1 MRVAGTSERRTGRW
15 TRLLLW
21 IGRRETKK
29 LTGRETTTA
38 MIEPAQAFA
47 HTPGLLVGYG
57 LFEGAVAR
65 AHRVP
70 ERLKVLA
77 ELKAAA
83 LTHCEW
89 CIDISSPIAYRA
101 GVSEAQLLALP
112 RYRES
117 DEFSPLEKLVID
129 YAVGISSTPVSVS
142 DELFAALREHFDDAQ
157 LVELTNVIAVEN
169 MRGRFNLALGI
180 GATGFSDG
188 LVCIVPETVPAAA
201 HGSTADGPAMNDVS
215 PAAATGTITA

>member
-1 MRVAGTSERRTGRW
+1 MRF
-15 TRLLLW
+15 LLW

-38 MIEPAQAFA
+38 MIEPAQALT

-57 LFEGAVAR
+57 VFEGAVAR

-83 LTHCEW
+83 LSHCEW
-89 CIDISSPIAYRA
+89 CIDIGTPIAYRA

-112 RYRES
+112 HYRES
-117 DEFSPLEKLVID
+117 GEFSELEKLVID
-129 YAVGISSTPVSVS
+129 FAVGISSTPVSVS
-142 DELFAALREHFDDAQ
+142 DELFAALRDHFDDAQ
-157 LVELTNVIAVEN
+157 LVELANVIAVEN

-180 GATGFSDG
+180 GASGFSDG
-188 LVCIVPETVPAAA
+188 MVCVVPETVPA
-201 HGSTADGPAMNDVS
+201 GTSVDLEVSSTPS
-215 PAAATGTITA
+215 PGTIAA

>member
-1 MRVAGTSERRTGRW
+1 MRVAGMNERKTGPW
-15 TRLLLW
+15 TRLLLS

-57 LFEGAVAR
+57 IFEGAVAR

-101 GVSEAQLLALP
+101 GVTEAQLLALP
-112 RYRES
+112 RYRQS
-117 DEFSPLEKLVID
+117 DEFSELERLVID

-142 DELFAALREHFDDAQ
+142 DELFAALHEHFDDAQ

-188 LVCIVPETVPAAA
+188 LVCIVPEVLAPET
-201 HGSTADGPAMNDVS
+201 GPATEDRPATSGVS
-215 PAAATGTITA
+215 TPTAAGTIAA

>member
-1 MRVAGTSERRTGRW
+1 MLRVAGTNERKIGPW

-57 LFEGAVAR
+57 VFEGMVAK

-83 LTHCEW
+83 FTHCEW
-89 CIDISSPIAYRA
+89 CIDIGSPIAYRA
-101 GVSEAQLLALP
+101 GVSEAQMLALP
-112 RYRES
+112 HYRDSE
-117 DEFSPLEKLVID
+117 EFSALEKLVLD

-142 DELFAALREHFDDAQ
+142 DELFAALREHLDDAQ

-180 GATGFSDG
+180 GATGFSEG
-188 LVCIVPETVPAAA
+188 MVCVVPETQSADGRSGANGVSPTAAA
-201 HGSTADGPAMNDVS
+201 
-215 PAAATGTITA
+215 GTIAV

>member
-1 MRVAGTSERRTGRW
+1 MMRVAGTSERRTGPW

-21 IGRRETKK
+21 IGRRETTK
-29 LTGRETTTA
+29 LTGRRTTTE
-38 MIEPAQAFA
+38 MIEPAQALA

-57 LFEGAVAR
+57 IFEGVVAR

-83 LTHCEW
+83 FTHCEW
-89 CIDISSPIAYRA
+89 CIDVASPIAYRA
-101 GVSEAQLLALP
+101 GVTEAQMLALP
-112 RYRES
+112 RYRDSE
-117 DEFSPLEKLVID
+117 EFSELEKLVID
-129 YAVGISSTPVSVS
+129 YAVGISSTPVSVP

-180 GATGFSDG
+180 GATGFSEG
-188 LVCIVPETVPAAA
+188 MVCIVPETGRAEEPPAANGA
-201 HGSTADGPAMNDVS
+201 TTR
-215 PAAATGTITA
+215 AAASTVAA

>member
-1 MRVAGTSERRTGRW
+1 MMRVAGTSERRTSPW
-15 TRLLLW
+15 IRLLLW

-70 ERLKVLA
+70 EQLKVLA

-117 DEFSPLEKLVID
+117 EEFSELEKLVLD
-129 YAVGISSTPVSVS
+129 LAVGISSTPVSVS
-142 DELFAALREHFDDAQ
+142 DGLFAALREHFDDAQ

-188 LVCIVPETVPAAA
+188 LVCIVPETVLAQAPAASPVTN
-201 HGSTADGPAMNDVS
+201 GVSTPT
-215 PAAATGTITA
+215 ATGTITA

>member
-1 MRVAGTSERRTGRW
+1 MRIEGPSGARPL

-21 IGRRETKK
+21 VGRRETSK
-29 LTGRETTTA
+29 LTGRETTLE

-47 HTPGLLVGYG
+47 HAPGLLVGYG
-57 LFEGAVAR
+57 LFERAVSKAR
-65 AHRVP
+65 RVD

-89 CIDISSPIAYRA
+89 CIDIGSPIADRA
-101 GVSEAQLLALP
+101 GISEEQLRALP
-112 RYRES
+112 HYRDSEQ
-117 DEFSPLEKLVID
+117 FSELEKLVLD
-129 YAVGISSTPVSVS
+129 YAVGVSGTPVSVS
-142 DELFAALREHFDDAQ
+142 DELFASLRAHLDDAQ

-180 GATGFSDG
+180 GAAGFSEG
-188 LVCIVPETVPAAA
+188 LVCVVPETIDTGARAGGGVRAGG
-201 HGSTADGPAMNDVS
+201 GSDLG
-215 PAAATGTITA
+215 TGAGAVA

>member
-1 MRVAGTSERRTGRW
+1 MMRVTGTTERRTGPW
-15 TRLLLW
+15 TRALLW
-21 IGRRETKK
+21 IGRRETAK
-29 LTGRETTTA
+29 LTGRTTTDA

-57 LFEGAVAR
+57 LFEAAIAR

-70 ERLKVLA
+70 ERLKALA

-83 LTHCEW
+83 LTQCEW
-89 CIDISSPIAYRA
+89 CIDIGSPIAYRA
-101 GVSEAQLLALP
+101 GVSEAQMLALP
-112 RYRES
+112 HYRES
-117 DEFSPLEKLVID
+117 EEFSALEKLVLD

-142 DELFAALREHFDDAQ
+142 DELVAALREHFEDAQ

-180 GATGFSDG
+180 GASGFSEG
-188 LVCIVPETVPAAA
+188 MVCAVPETAQAAA
-201 HGSTADGPAMNDVS
+201 GTNDVS
-215 PAAATGTITA
+215 SAAAAGTIAA

>member
-1 MRVAGTSERRTGRW
+1 MRVAGANERRPGPWKRV
-15 TRLLLW
+15 LLW
-21 IGRRETKK
+21 IGRRETSK
-29 LTGRETTTA
+29 LTGRETTTQ
-38 MIEPAQAFA
+38 MIEPAQALA
-47 HTPGLLVGYG
+47 HTPGLMLGYG
-57 LFEGAVAR
+57 VFEWTVAK

-83 LTHCEW
+83 FTHCAW
-89 CIDISSPIAYRA
+89 CIDIGSPIAYRA
-101 GVSEAQLLALP
+101 GVTESQMLALP
-112 RYRES
+112 HYRDS
-117 DEFSPLEKLVID
+117 AEFSALEKLVID

-142 DELFAALREHFDDAQ
+142 DELFESLREHFDDAQ

-188 LVCIVPETVPAAA
+188 MVCVAPERLAGASAGPEDGAVSAARGAGTVA
-201 HGSTADGPAMNDVS
+201 G
-215 PAAATGTITA
+215 